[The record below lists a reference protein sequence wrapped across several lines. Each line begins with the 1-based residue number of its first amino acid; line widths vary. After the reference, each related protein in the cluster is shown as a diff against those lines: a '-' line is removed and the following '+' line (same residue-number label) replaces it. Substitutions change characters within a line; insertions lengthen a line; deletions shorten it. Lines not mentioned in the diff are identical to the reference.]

1 MGLIIVDASYD
12 VKTHTRKLRT
22 MGTDPAEM
30 FSISAKNKAIRRR
43 ISLVI

>member
-1 MGLIIVDASYD
+1 MGLIIVDALYD

-30 FSISAKNKAIRRR
+30 FSISAKNNAT
-43 ISLVI
+43 SLKNSLM